1 MKSEFEKEILGE
13 YDKFSISENLIEK
26 ESLRKS
32 IRAKILAQTELNSLD
47 YQLLGLIDTESDN
60 WRNNSEKIIENLK
73 KAVEKDKSNFMAQL
87 YLAHIYHDIGN
98 LELALKNYLK
108 VDTKALKKFQLWKYV
123 KLIEQIGFCTYKL
136 GNETAGIV
144 FFEKVLNWYIKTPEN
159 ELARPSELLE
169 CLPKNHRIV
178 IEIKKI
184 EDYLE

>member
-73 KAVEKDKSNFMAQL
+73 KAVEKDKSNFM
-87 YLAHIYHDIGN
+87 
-98 LELALKNYLK
+98 
-108 VDTKALKKFQLWKYV
+108 KKFQLWRYV

>member
-87 YLAHIYHDIGN
+87 YLA
-98 LELALKNYLK
+98 K
-108 VDTKALKKFQLWKYV
+108 
-123 KLIEQIGFCTYKL
+123 
-136 GNETAGIV
+136 
-144 FFEKVLNWYIKTPEN
+144 
-159 ELARPSELLE
+159 
-169 CLPKNHRIV
+169 
-178 IEIKKI
+178 
-184 EDYLE
+184 

>member
-1 MKSEFEKEILGE
+1 
-13 YDKFSISENLIEK
+13 
-26 ESLRKS
+26 LRKS
-32 IRAKILAQTELNSLD
+32 IRGEIIAQTELNSRD
-47 YQLLGLIDTESDN
+47 YQLLGLIDTESDD
-60 WRNNSEKIIENLK
+60 WKNNSVKIIENFK
-73 KAVEKDKSNFMAQL
+73 KAVEKDKTNFLAQL

-108 VDTKALKKFQLWKYV
+108 VDTKALKKFQLWRYV
-123 KLIEQIGFCTYKL
+123 KLIEQIGFCTYRL
-136 GNETAGIV
+136 GNETAGIL

-169 CLPKNHRIV
+169 CLPENHRIV